1 MQLNFY
7 WHDNCNKE
15 QKVKKKQTVDR
26 DEVLKIA
33 VLAKLH
39 LSEEQV
45 SLYTDQIN
53 EILEYMKQLNE
64 LDTEDMEPLS
74 HVLDQI
80 NMTRPDEEKASLSR
94 DEALRNAPETDGEY
108 FIVPNVIEKS

>member
-26 DEVLKIA
+26 DEVLKISA
-33 VLAKLH
+33 LAKLH
-39 LSEEQV
+39 LSEEEI
-45 SLYTDQIN
+45 SLYTDQMN
-53 EILEYMKQLNE
+53 EVLEYMKQLDE
-64 LDTEDMEPLS
+64 LDTEDVEPLS

-80 NMTRPDEEKASLSR
+80 NMTRPDEEKTSLSR
-94 DEALRNAPETDGEY
+94 DEALQNAPETDGEY

>member
-1 MQLNFY
+1 
-7 WHDNCNKE
+7 
-15 QKVKKKQTVDR
+15 V
-26 DEVLKIA
+26 
-33 VLAKLH
+33 
-39 LSEEQV
+39 
-45 SLYTDQIN
+45 
-53 EILEYMKQLNE
+53 
-64 LDTEDMEPLS
+64 EPLS